1 MKKEPKY
8 LHLLLTAAFICMMG
22 MAFAQQQT
30 DEQLGM
36 QYYSTRQYDKA
47 AEVFSRLYD
56 KSPTLFSYIY
66 YVNCLFELKDFDKA
80 EKLIKKQKRLN
91 QNDVRFDVDL
101 GYLYILQ
108 EQTQKGR
115 KTYDECLKNLKPDR
129 NAINNLAS
137 AFFTRR
143 ETDYGIKTYLKGRDL
158 LNEKSAF
165 AFELAIQYEIQGNS
179 ADMLNEYFILIAE
192 KPEQLATVQNR
203 MQAWLADD
211 PDNSKN
217 DLFRSALLK
226 KSQQE
231 PDEVTYAELLLW
243 YSVQQKDFELAL
255 IQAKALDRRYGEDG
269 QRVYDLARLSYTN
282 DDFDVTI
289 DAYNYIIKKNADSDL
304 VLKSR
309 IELLNTEFAKA
320 LHTFTYDGKFLDALE
335 QRYISLLNESGKS
348 QATIPLIRNLGHL
361 QAFYLNKTDSAIAL
375 LESAVALPGIPAK
388 LQADCKLE
396 LADIY
401 LFSDDPW
408 EATLLYSQVE
418 KSFKNEPVGH
428 EAKFRNAKLSFYI
441 GEFEWAKT
449 QLDILKAA
457 TSKLIANDAMQLS
470 LLISDN
476 MDEDSTYGALSMYAR
491 AEMFE
496 FRNKDA
502 EALVMLDSLN
512 AKYPYSTLSDEVL
525 FKKAAIS
532 MKNKQFE
539 DAASYYRKIVSDFP
553 TDLLA
558 DDALFAL
565 ASLFENQLNDKDK
578 AMELYQTLMTSF
590 PGSLFVVEA
599 RKHYRTL
606 RNDPLNL

>member
-1 MKKEPKY
+1 M
-8 LHLLLTAAFICMMG
+8 LLAFALP
-22 MAFAQQQT
+22 AFAQQQT

-66 YVNCLFELKDFDKA
+66 YVNSLFELKDFDKA
-80 EKLIKKQKRLN
+80 EKLIKKQEKAN
-91 QNDVRFDVDL
+91 PNDQRYDVDL
-101 GYLYILQ
+101 GYLMMLQ
-108 EQTQKGR
+108 EQTQKG
-115 KTYDECLKNLKPDR
+115 KKIYDECLRNLKADR
-129 NAINNLAS
+129 NAINNLAA

-143 ETDYGIKTYLKGRDL
+143 ENEYGIRTYLKGRDL
-158 LNEKSAF
+158 LNDRSAF
-165 AFELAIQYEIQGNS
+165 AFELAIQYEQQGNFTG
-179 ADMLNEYFILIAE
+179 MLDEYFTLIAE

-203 MQAWLADD
+203 MQAWLSDD
-211 PDNSKN
+211 PDNTKN
-217 DLFRSALLK
+217 ELFRSTLLK
-226 KSQQE
+226 KAQQDPE
-231 PDEVTYAELLLW
+231 EVSYAELLLW

-269 QRVYDLARLSYTN
+269 RRVFDLAQLSYTN

-289 DAYNYIIKKNADSDL
+289 EAYNYIIKKNADADL
-304 VLKSR
+304 VLQSR

-320 LHTFTYDGKFLDALE
+320 LHNYTYDQKFLLALE
-335 QRYISLLNESGKS
+335 KQYVTLLKESGKN

-361 QAFYLNKTDSAIAL
+361 QAFYLNETDSAIAL
-375 LESAVALPGIPAK
+375 LEEAVALPGIPAR

-418 KSFKNEPVGH
+418 KSFKNEPIGH

-441 GEFEWAKT
+441 GEFGWAKT

-470 LLISDN
+470 LLISEN

-491 AEMFE
+491 AEMLE
-496 FRNKDA
+496 FRNKDQ
-502 EALVMLDSLN
+502 EALSALDSLML
-512 AKYPYSTLSDEVL
+512 KYPHHTLSDEVL
-525 FKKAAIS
+525 FRKAEIAL
-532 MKNKQFE
+532 KEKRFE
-539 DAASYYRKIVSDFP
+539 DAASLYREIVTDYP

-558 DDALFAL
+558 DDALYAL
-565 ASLFENQLNDKDK
+565 AGLYENQLNDKDK

-599 RKHYRTL
+599 RKHFRAL
-606 RNDPLNL
+606 RQDPVSL

>member
-1 MKKEPKY
+1 
-8 LHLLLTAAFICMMG
+8 MMG

-476 MDEDSTYGALSMYAR
+476 MDEDSTYGALSMYAH

>member
-1 MKKEPKY
+1 
-8 LHLLLTAAFICMMG
+8 MMG